1 PNDVLVTLIATQ
13 IVFKLGYEVLAT
25 PVTYAVVDWLKKAE
39 GVEHFDRATSFN
51 PFAITKS
58 QD

>member
-1 PNDVLVTLIATQ
+1 
-13 IVFKLGYEVLAT
+13 
-25 PVTYAVVDWLKKAE
+25 LKKAE

-58 QD
+58 RD